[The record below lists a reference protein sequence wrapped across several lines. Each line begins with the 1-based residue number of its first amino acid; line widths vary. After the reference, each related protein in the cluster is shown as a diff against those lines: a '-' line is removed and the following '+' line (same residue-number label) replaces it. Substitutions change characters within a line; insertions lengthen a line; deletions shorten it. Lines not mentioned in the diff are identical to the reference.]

1 MKHCKHCND
10 TLFTE
15 IYDTCMTCFE
25 KQPAEST
32 MTKTIEQYQQ
42 DALWYQN
49 EIKRLESCCSNLQ
62 GVVKGDAYNI
72 KRLSEENERL
82 VKIYNDQ
89 RDILDKILFELPVGS
104 VTSHSY
110 ENIPVGNVTS
120 HSYENIPE
128 RVAYYVRESAECSAE
143 CEKLHDEKTKAVND
157 YLLLQV
163 YTEEDTA
170 SLQSLE
176 KAIKTHYEYYSGFAA
191 NKHLSAIQM
200 LDVLFKNNLGSGE
213 TQVLRAELEALKVK
227 SRLFKSTQDGQ
238 EYLRCLHQEGDKHQ
252 SVGLWILDCLSYK
265 ESLEEII
272 KRPRKSETYR
282 LIAQKALGLLSD
294 DEYQPELLIEE
305 NLKLKMKIEDL
316 ESLIIDNAL
325 NKIYPEKVNPL
336 MCCEDCGE
344 YWDYHHEQHCKA
356 NL

>member
-1 MKHCKHCND
+1 
-10 TLFTE
+10 
-15 IYDTCMTCFE
+15 MTCFE
-25 KQPAEST
+25 KYDAYDESSMTKST

-42 DALWYQN
+42 DCLWYQN
-49 EIKRLESCCSNLQ
+49 EIFKLRKELETETDVS
-62 GVVKGDAYNI
+62 
-72 KRLSEENERL
+72 
-82 VKIYNDQ
+82 KIQ
-89 RDILDKILFELPVGS
+89 RDILDKTLFEL
-104 VTSHSY
+104 
-110 ENIPVGNVTS
+110 PVGNVTS

-128 RVAYYVRESAECSAE
+128 RVKYYVRENALLESNQDEANELISQSMPNFFDHPSAGYILDNTA
-143 CEKLHDEKTKAVND
+143 LLIGIADKAKIEAWAD
-157 YLLLQV
+157 R
-163 YTEEDTA
+163 ED
-170 SLQSLE
+170 LESLE
-176 KAIKTHYEYYSGFAA
+176 KAIKTHYEYYSGLAA

-272 KRPRKSETYR
+272 KRPRKSETCR

-316 ESLIIDNAL
+316 EAVI
-325 NKIYPEKVNPL
+325 NKAVINKAFHGKVNSL
-336 MCCEDCGE
+336 MQCDDCGE
-344 YWDYHHEQHCKA
+344 YWDYHHEEHCKA

>member
-25 KQPAEST
+25 KQPTEST
-32 MTKTIEQYQQ
+32 MTKTIDQYEG
-42 DALWYQN
+42 DCLWYQN
-49 EIKRLESCCSNLQ
+49 EIIKLQNELECYKKNGDVKSD
-62 GVVKGDAYNI
+62 VVK
-72 KRLSEENERL
+72 RQQE
-82 VKIYNDQ
+82 
-89 RDILDKILFELPVGS
+89 ILDKILFELPVGN
-104 VTSHSY
+104 VTTHTY
-110 ENIPVGNVTS
+110 ENIPD
-120 HSYENIPE
+120 
-128 RVAYYVRESAECSAE
+128 RVKYYVREHALLESNQDEANELIAQSMPNFFDHPSAGYILDNTA
-143 CEKLHDEKTKAVND
+143 LLIGIADKAKIEAWAD
-157 YLLLQV
+157 R
-163 YTEEDTA
+163 ED
-170 SLQSLE
+170 LESLE
-176 KAIKTHYEYYSGFAA
+176 KAIKTHYEYYSGFAV
-191 NKHLSAIQM
+191 NKNLSAIQM

-272 KRPRKSETYR
+272 KRPRKSETCR

-325 NKIYPEKVNPL
+325 NKIYPKKVNPL
-336 MCCEDCGE
+336 MQCKDCGE